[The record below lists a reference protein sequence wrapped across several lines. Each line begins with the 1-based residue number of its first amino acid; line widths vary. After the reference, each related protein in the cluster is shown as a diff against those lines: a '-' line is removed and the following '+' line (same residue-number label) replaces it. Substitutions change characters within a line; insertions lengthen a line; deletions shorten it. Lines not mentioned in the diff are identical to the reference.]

1 MFRYTERDLFDRCGA
16 REVSYNGKPA
26 EFTGKLIEV
35 SGEQI
40 PLMNFHSSSEA
51 KFTRYLCLRTFQGYI
66 PVERIG
72 CFKDIFNK
80 DNYLLDDTE
89 WIIPYDRECASG
101 YDRAKVK
108 QLSIALGR
116 HWKQ

>member
-16 REVSYNGKPA
+16 MEVSYNGKPA
-26 EFTGKLIEV
+26 EFTGEFIEV
-35 SGEQI
+35 GGEQI
-40 PLMNFHSSSEA
+40 PLMNFHSPSEA

-80 DNYLLDDTE
+80 DNYLHDDTE
-89 WIIPYDRECASG
+89 WIIPYQAQSAGEQ
-101 YDRAKVK
+101 DRAKVK